1 MAADKIAKA
10 IVNNVSYT
18 FSHVLSCRL
27 SWSSLM
33 NLFDFQNYVKSSKLL
48 SSKVLSPLKEIVQV
62 ANIQEPA
69 PASDAKHSK
78 EVDDTAPEPGVRNFD
93 CLHTDDE
100 TDEEDEDGVDPDPLA
115 PAWCEAATRRA
126 RLAEQTRVAAQT
138 VDTFFQC
145 QYELVDLQ
153 ELFPA
158 IEPTQLKR
166 RQSSAHWNTP
176 PRFSMLPKY

>member
-1 MAADKIAKA
+1 
-10 IVNNVSYT
+10 
-18 FSHVLSCRL
+18 
-27 SWSSLM
+27 M
-33 NLFDFQNYVKSSKLL
+33 NLFPFQNYVKSSKIL
-48 SSKVLSPLKEIVQV
+48 STKILSPLKEIVQV
-62 ANIQEPA
+62 ANIQKPA
-69 PASDAKHSK
+69 PAKPPKQVA
-78 EVDDTAPEPGVRNFD
+78 DTVPEPVVRTFD

-115 PAWCEAATRRA
+115 PAWCVPATRRA
-126 RLAEQTRVAAQT
+126 RLAVQTRVAAQT

-158 IEPTQLKR
+158 IEPMQLKR